1 MKAVPTW
8 VDKVQEKSECI
19 YDLCFNPE
27 GTQLVVA
34 AGQQVLVYET
44 NEGALIQPL
53 KGHKDIVYCVCYARD
68 GKKFASGGAD
78 KSVIIWTSRLEGI
91 LKYSHNE
98 AIQAMQFNPVSH
110 QLLSCS
116 LSDFAFWSPEQKAV
130 MKHKSRGRVNC
141 CAWTSDGQYLALGL
155 ASGYVSIRNKNGE
168 EQIRIERQTG
178 VPIWSLLWNRQW
190 ENSTD
195 VLCIAEWN
203 GTISF
208 YSTTGKPVG
217 KDRSLS
223 FIPLKMC
230 NFADGQYILI
240 AGSNKQCI
248 LMTYDGIQLINVGG
262 TFSSWVWSCA
272 ANPASTHIALGC
284 QDGTIT
290 YLQLSWDIVHGLY
303 GDRYAYRENMTD
315 VIIQNLITG
324 QKVRI
329 KCKDLVSRIA
339 LYKNRLAVQ
348 LSERVIIYEPS
359 NTNDDGMHYRICEK
373 LNQPLNCN
381 LLVVTTNNLILCTER
396 RLQSLSFS
404 GTIEREW
411 ILDALITYI
420 KVVGGPIGQE
430 CLVVGLTTGYIVK
443 IYLDNPFPA
452 HLTKINSSVRC
463 LDISSL
469 KEKLAVVSD
478 RGVLYVFDLYA
489 EEKIQEFQDVNSVAF
504 NSSFEDIMC
513 FTSGEYLVI
522 KVGNF
527 TEYRQKFSGYV
538 VGHNGSKVYCLN
550 RSCIVTV
557 EVPLSLFM
565 YQYLDIGLF
574 SHAYNI
580 ACLGVADSD
589 WFALGT
595 AALENLEL
603 NVAYSAFA
611 KVKNLRYIE
620 IVSEVEE
627 KLKSGEWGREACMA
641 TAAAAMGKLKE
652 AARLYQK
659 AGLQQYA
666 LTMYSDLRMF
676 DIAQEF
682 IAGGNSQDR
691 TILLRKRAEWAKSL
705 GEPRAAAETFLS
717 AGDVDRAIN
726 IIAEYGW
733 IDMLIKVG
741 RQLDKS
747 DRDNLTIIA
756 KKLKKLGATHG
767 AAEIFSRLGDDPDVA
782 DVLVDA
788 QAWPEAFELAERNP
802 KLRARIYGPYARWLA
817 ETGHF
822 SEAQEAFQIAGQSEE
837 SIMVLTR
844 LAKNAV
850 AERRFRD
857 ASYFYWLLS
866 QISLNLDKSTDQ
878 LKRLFLRYYEKAD
891 VYYAYHEI
899 HKYVEEPF
907 TSLMPEALFN
917 ISRFLLTKTQSI
929 QVEGISKFTIM
940 YTLLKQASLLGA
952 NKLTMQLLE
961 KLRKTKIPASQLGQL
976 ETSNLL
982 ARASPYRDPE
992 ELLPLCYKCSTFNP
1006 LLSSDTQGQCV
1017 QCKLKFQYSFVMFE
1031 ILPLVEFELEEDIS
1045 DEEAE
1050 KLINESLS
1058 SSDNTMDKDQLTIAP
1073 EVDLFTARLV
1083 KYEEKSSTSTIIV
1096 GRNVLKSMDPCTV
1109 LIIQWPKPFKT
1120 RYFKNLLP
1128 DLQIT
1133 FCKSCLKLFHSDDY
1147 ELALLRYGH
1156 CPFCRA
1162 VNKSND

>member
-1 MKAVPTW
+1 MKAIPAW
-8 VDKVQEKSECI
+8 VDKVQDKSEWCI
-19 YDLCFNPE
+19 YDLCFNPD
-27 GTQLVVA
+27 GTQLVIA

-44 NEGALIQPL
+44 TEGALIQPL

-91 LKYSHNE
+91 LKYSMEKNRYVL
-98 AIQAMQFNPVSH
+98 I
-110 QLLSCS
+110 
-116 LSDFAFWSPEQKAV
+116 DK
-130 MKHKSRGRVNC
+130 MKYQYGVYYGIVN
-141 CAWTSDGQYLALGL
+141 G
-155 ASGYVSIRNKNGE
+155 NKG
-168 EQIRIERQTG
+168 
-178 VPIWSLLWNRQW
+178 

-208 YSTTGKPVG
+208 YSITGKPVG
-217 KDRSLS
+217 KDRLLN
-223 FIPLKMC
+223 FIPLRMC
-230 NFADGQYILI
+230 NFAGGQYILI
-240 AGSNKQCI
+240 SGSNKQCI

-272 ANPASTHIALGC
+272 VHPTSTHIALGC

-290 YLQLSWDIVHGLY
+290 YLQLSWNVIHGLY

-315 VIIQNLITG
+315 VIIQNLITSE
-324 QKVRI
+324 KVRI
-329 KCKDLVSRIA
+329 KCKDLISRIA
-339 LYKNRLAVQ
+339 VYKCRLAVQ
-348 LSERVIIYEPS
+348 LSERVIIYEP
-359 NTNDDGMHYRICEK
+359 TNSTDGMHYRICEK
-373 LNQPLNCN
+373 LNQALSCN
-381 LLVVTTNNLILCTER
+381 LLVVTANNLILCTER
-396 RLQSLSFS
+396 RLQSLSLS
-404 GTIEREW
+404 GIVEREW
-411 ILDALITYI
+411 ILDGLITYI
-420 KVVGGPIGQE
+420 KVVGGPVGQE
-430 CLVVGLTTGYIVK
+430 CLIAGLNTGYIVK
-443 IYLDNPFPA
+443 IYLDNPFPV
-452 HLTKINSSVRC
+452 HLTKIEGSVRC
-463 LDISSL
+463 LDVSSL
-469 KEKLAVVSD
+469 KEKLAVVSEH
-478 RGVLYVFDLYA
+478 GILYIFDLYA
-489 EEKIQEFQDVNSVAF
+489 EEKLQEFQEVNSVAF

-513 FTSGEYLVI
+513 FSSGEYLVI

-527 TEYRQKFSGYV
+527 TEYRQKFTGFV

-550 RSCIVTV
+550 GSCIITV

-574 SHAYNI
+574 SHAYQI

-589 WFALGT
+589 WFALGIS
-595 AALENLEL
+595 ALEHLEL
-603 NVAYSAFA
+603 NIAYSAFA
-611 KVKNLRYIE
+611 RVKNLRYIE
-620 IVSEVEE
+620 ILSEVEE

-641 TAAAAMGKLKE
+641 TAAAAMGKLKD
-652 AARLYQK
+652 AAKLYQK

-666 LTMYSDLRMF
+666 LTMYTDLRMF

-682 IAGGNSQDR
+682 IVSGNSQDR

-741 RQLDKS
+741 RQLDKT
-747 DRDNLTIIA
+747 DRDNLTVIA

-767 AAEIFSRLGDDPDVA
+767 AAEIFGRLGDDPDVA

-802 KLRARIYGPYARWLA
+802 KLKARIYGPYARWLA

-822 SEAQEAFQIAGQSEE
+822 SEAQEAFQIAGQSEK
-837 SIMVLTR
+837 SIMVLTM

-850 AERRFRD
+850 AEKRFRD

-866 QISLNLDKSTDQ
+866 QISLNLNRSTDELQ
-878 LKRLFLRYYEKAD
+878 IMFSQYYEKAD
-891 VYYAYHEI
+891 VYYAYDEV
-899 HKYVEEPF
+899 HKSIEEPF

-917 ISRFLLTKTQSI
+917 ISRFLLTKI
-929 QVEGISKFTIM
+929 QNIQIDGVSKFIIM

-961 KLRKTKIPASQLGQL
+961 KLRKTRIPEWQLGQL
-976 ETSNLL
+976 EISNLL
-982 ARASPYRDPE
+982 AQASPYRDPK
-992 ELLPLCYKCSTFNP
+992 ELMPLCYKCSTFNP
-1006 LLSSDTQGQCV
+1006 LLLPDNQGHCV
-1017 QCKLKFQYSFVMFE
+1017 QCCLKFQYSFVMFE

-1058 SSDNTMDKDQLTIAP
+1058 SSDTMIDKDKLIIIP
-1073 EVDLFTARLV
+1073 EVDMFTARLM
-1083 KYEEKSSTSTIIV
+1083 KYEEKSSISTIVV
-1096 GRNVLKSMDPCTV
+1096 GKSVLKSMDPCTV
-1109 LIIQWPKPFKT
+1109 LIIKWPRPFKT
-1120 RYFKNLLP
+1120 QYFKNLLP

-1133 FCKSCLKLFHSDDY
+1133 FCKSCLKLFHLDDY
-1147 ELALLRYGH
+1147 ELAVLRYGH
-1156 CPFCRA
+1156 CPFCRTL
-1162 VNKSND
+1162 NKFSN

>member
-1 MKAVPTW
+1 MKASPTW
-8 VDKVQEKSECI
+8 VDKVQDKFEQCI
-19 YDLCFNPE
+19 YDLCFNPD
-27 GTQLVVA
+27 GTQLVIA

-44 NEGALIQPL
+44 NEGTLIQPL
-53 KGHKDIVYCVCYARD
+53 KGHKDVVYCVCYAKD
-68 GKKFASGGAD
+68 GKKFASGSAD

-98 AIQAMQFNPVSH
+98 AVQTMQFNPVSH

-116 LSDFAFWSPEQKAV
+116 LSDIAFWSPEQKAV
-130 MKHKSRGRVNC
+130 VKHKSRGRVNC
-141 CAWTSDGQYLALGL
+141 CAWTRDGQYLAIGL

-168 EQIRIERQTG
+168 EQTRIERQTG
-178 VPIWSLLWNRQW
+178 TPIWSLLWNRQW
-190 ENSTD
+190 EESTD

-208 YSTTGKPVG
+208 YSISGKPFG
-217 KDRSLS
+217 KDRLLN

-230 NFADGQYILI
+230 NFAGGQYILVC
-240 AGSNKQCI
+240 GSNKQCI

-262 TFSSWVWSCA
+262 IFSSWIWSCA
-272 ANPASTHIALGC
+272 VHPTSTHVALGC
-284 QDGTIT
+284 QDGIIT
-290 YLQLSWDIVHGLY
+290 YLQLSWDIIHGLY

-315 VIIQNLITG
+315 VIIQNLITS

-329 KCKDLVSRIA
+329 KCKDLIHRIA
-339 LYKNRLAVQ
+339 VYKNRLAVQ
-348 LSERVIIYEPS
+348 LSERVIIYEPLNS
-359 NTNDDGMHYRICEK
+359 NDGMHYRIYEK
-373 LNQPLNCN
+373 LNQALSCN
-381 LLVVTTNNLILCTER
+381 LLVITTNNLILCTER
-396 RLQSLSFS
+396 RLQSLSFN
-404 GTIEREW
+404 GIIEREW
-411 ILDALITYI
+411 ILDGLITYI
-420 KVVGGPIGQE
+420 KVIGGPIGQE
-430 CLVVGLTTGYIVK
+430 CLIIGLNTGYIVK

-452 HLTKINSSVRC
+452 YLLKIESSVRC

-478 RGVLYVFDLYA
+478 HGILYVFDLYT
-489 EEKIQEFQDVNSVAF
+489 EEKLQEFQNVNSVAF
-504 NSSFEDIMC
+504 NTCFEEIMC
-513 FTSGEYLVI
+513 FSTGEYLAI

-527 TEYRQKFSGYV
+527 TEYRQKFSGLV
-538 VGHNGSKVYCLN
+538 MGHNKSKVYCLN
-550 RSCIVTV
+550 GCSIVTI

-565 YQYLDIGLF
+565 YQYIDISLF
-574 SHAYNI
+574 SDAYNI

-589 WFALGT
+589 WFALGI

-603 NVAYSAFA
+603 NIAYSSFA
-611 KVKNLRYIE
+611 RVKNLRYIE
-620 IVSEVEE
+620 VLSEVEE

-641 TAAAAMGKLKE
+641 TTAAAMGKLKD
-652 AARLYQK
+652 AAKLFQK

-682 IAGGNSQDR
+682 IVSGNNQDR

-705 GEPRAAAETFLS
+705 GEPRAAAEMFLS
-717 AGDVDRAIN
+717 AGDIDRAIN

-741 RQLDKS
+741 RQLDKT

-756 KKLKKLGATHG
+756 KKLKRLGATHG

-782 DVLVDA
+782 DVLVEA

-802 KLRARIYGPYARWLA
+802 KLKARIYGPYARWLA

-822 SEAQEAFQIAGQSEE
+822 SEAQKAFQIAGQSDE
-837 SIMVLTR
+837 SIMVLIM

-850 AERRFRD
+850 TEKRFRD
-857 ASYFYWLLS
+857 ASYFYLLLS
-866 QISLNLDKSTDQ
+866 QISLNLNKTTDELQ
-878 LKRLFLRYYEKAD
+878 TIFLQYYEKAEI
-891 VYYAYHEI
+891 YYAYHEV

-907 TSLMPEALFN
+907 TSLMPDALFN
-917 ISRFLLTKTQSI
+917 IARFLLIKTENI
-929 QVEGISKFTIM
+929 QIEGISRFIII
-940 YTLLKQASLLGA
+940 YTLLKQANFLGA
-952 NKLTMQLLE
+952 NKLSMQLLE
-961 KLRKTKIPASQLGQL
+961 KLRKIKIPINQFSHL
-976 ETSNLL
+976 EISNLN
-982 ARASPYRDPE
+982 ARASSYKDPE

-1006 LLSSDTQGQCV
+1006 LLPSNNEGKCV
-1017 QCKLKFQYSFVMFE
+1017 QCGLKFQYSFVMFE
-1031 ILPLVEFELEEDIS
+1031 ILPLVEFELEESIS

-1050 KLINESLS
+1050 KLINESSLS
-1058 SSDNTMDKDQLTIAP
+1058 NDISDTDQFSVNT
-1073 EVDLFTARLV
+1073 EVDLFTARLM
-1083 KYEEKSSTSTIIV
+1083 KYEEKSSSTIIV

-1109 LIIQWPKPFKT
+1109 LIIKWPKPFKT

-1133 FCKSCLKLFHSDDY
+1133 FCKSCLKLFHLDDY
-1147 ELALLRYGH
+1147 ELALLRHGY
-1156 CPFCRA
+1156 CPFCRTI
-1162 VNKSND
+1162 NKISN